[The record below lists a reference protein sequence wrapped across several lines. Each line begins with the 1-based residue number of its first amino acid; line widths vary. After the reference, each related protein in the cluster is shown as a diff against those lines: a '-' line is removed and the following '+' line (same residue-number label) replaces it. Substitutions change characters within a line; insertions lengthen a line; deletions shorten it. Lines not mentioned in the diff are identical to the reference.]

1 MFLLKLP
8 AARLAAL
15 HLMLFFLPLPMHF
28 SPEIE
33 ERLAQLQEK
42 YEAMGQDMV
51 SYLDGLLYADFLT
64 YWDYIHLDTL
74 LSLQSPKTP
83 FPDEQIFI
91 MYHQITELYFKLA
104 LHECEQ
110 IAAAQ
115 PLTPE
120 FFTARLKRINNYFE
134 ALTQSF
140 DIMVNGMEKE
150 QFLKFRMSLL
160 PASGFQSGQYRMIE
174 IYATDFI
181 NLVAK
186 DKRDELTD
194 ASIAEQFEYIYWK
207 FGATE
212 LSTGK
217 KTLTLKQFE
226 KKYAKTFIDLG
237 TANVDNN
244 FYTLYNKLKAEGQA
258 TPELEAE
265 LKQIDIKVNV
275 NWPLVHYK
283 SAVRYLNREPE
294 EIRATGGTNWQKYLP
309 PRFQKRIFYPS
320 LWNEQEVAEWGKG
333 WVEKVLREV

>member
-1 MFLLKLP
+1 
-8 AARLAAL
+8 
-15 HLMLFFLPLPMHF
+15 MHF

-33 ERLAQLQEK
+33 ERLASLQEK
-42 YEAMGQDMV
+42 YEAMGQDMN
-51 SYLDGLLYADFLT
+51 SYLDGLLYAEFLT

-91 MYHQITELYFKLA
+91 IYHQITELYFKLA

-110 IAAAQ
+110 ITAA
-115 PLTPE
+115 TPITVD
-120 FFTARLKRINNYFE
+120 FFTARLKRINRYFE

-140 DIMVNGMEKE
+140 EIMVDGMEKE

-186 DKRDELTD
+186 DKREDLKSAPID
-194 ASIAEQFEYIYWK
+194 EQFEYLYWK

-226 KKYAKTFIDLG
+226 KKYTKTFVELG
-237 TANVDNN
+237 KSNISQN
-244 FYTLYNKLKAEGQA
+244 FNALYHQLKEKSQA
-258 TPELEAE
+258 TAELESE
-265 LKQIDIKVNV
+265 LKQLDINVNV
-275 NWPLVHYK
+275 NWPLSHYK

-294 EIRATGGTNWQKYLP
+294 EIKATGGTNWQKYLP
-309 PRFQKRIFYPS
+309 PRFQKRIFYPG
-320 LWNEQEVAEWGKG
+320 LWTAEEVENWGKG
-333 WVEKVLREV
+333 WVDKVLTETRGL

>member
-1 MFLLKLP
+1 
-8 AARLAAL
+8 
-15 HLMLFFLPLPMHF
+15 MHF

-42 YEAMGQDMV
+42 YDAMGQDMV
-51 SYLDGLLYADFLT
+51 SYLDGLLHADFLT

-83 FPDEQIFI
+83 FPDEEIFI
-91 MYHQITELYFKLA
+91 MYHQITELYFKLV

-110 IAAAQ
+110 ITAVQ
-115 PLTPE
+115 PLSPE
-120 FFTARLKRINNYFE
+120 FFTIRLRRINKYFE

-140 DIMVNGMEKE
+140 DIMIDGMDKE

-174 IYATDFI
+174 IYATDFT

-186 DKRDELTD
+186 DKREELRNAT
-194 ASIAEQFEYIYWK
+194 IEEQFECIYWK

-226 KKYAKTFIDLG
+226 KKYAKTFIELG
-237 TANVDNN
+237 RACANNN
-244 FYTLYNKLKAEGQA
+244 FYALYKQLKNSNQSN
-258 TPELEAE
+258 TDLEDE
-265 LKQIDIKVNV
+265 LKQLDINVNV

-294 EIRATGGTNWQKYLP
+294 EIKATGGTNWQKYLP

-320 LWNEQEVAEWGKG
+320 LWSEQELENWGKA
-333 WVEKVLREV
+333 WVDKVLKESSPNT

>member
-1 MFLLKLP
+1 MQ
-8 AARLAAL
+8 
-15 HLMLFFLPLPMHF
+15 F

-33 ERLAQLQEK
+33 GRLAQLQEK
-42 YEAMGQDMV
+42 YEAMGQDMN

-83 FPDEQIFI
+83 FPDEEIFI
-91 MYHQITELYFKLA
+91 IYHQITELYFKLA
-104 LHECEQ
+104 LHECQQ
-110 IAAAQ
+110 ITAAAQ
-115 PLTPE
+115 LTVD
-120 FFTARLKRINNYFE
+120 FFTARLKRINRYFG

-140 DIMVNGMEKE
+140 EIMVDGMEKE

-186 DKRDELTD
+186 DKREELRTATID
-194 ASIAEQFEYIYWK
+194 EQFEYLYWK

-226 KKYAKTFIDLG
+226 KKYAKIFIELG
-237 TANVDNN
+237 KANVGYN
-244 FYTLYNKLKAEGQA
+244 FNTLALKFEAEGQL
-258 TPELEAE
+258 TPDLRAE
-265 LKQIDIKVNV
+265 LRQLDVNVNV
-275 NWPLVHYK
+275 NWPLSHYK

-294 EIRATGGTNWQKYLP
+294 EIKATGGTNWQKYLP

-320 LWNEQEVAEWGKG
+320 LWSTDEVENWGKA
-333 WVEKVLREV
+333 WVDSVLG